1 MNLLIKS
8 GVGAIV
14 IFISTIF
21 CFGLCIYMIIQNAKR
36 EAKYFKASI
45 FKKMK
50 MDINSLI
57 RNDSVIVIIHWCP
70 VWLFIGGLFLLCEW
84 ITRVYGEQYVDEVQ
98 MLTVNVM
105 VASLG
110 LAFGIGGLLQSFV
123 GKEIEE
129 IEGLVVRIAQSPNLY
144 SKAYRVLVEYKLNGM
159 KYIHYGKYN
168 YSKNSCPVVGTQYD
182 LIYSPKYDKI
192 TSKDE
197 IKQNRKHSFYGFGGF
212 IVFALL
218 VGTKFLY

>member
-1 MNLLIKS
+1 MD
-8 GVGAIV
+8 
-14 IFISTIF
+14 
-21 CFGLCIYMIIQNAKR
+21 
-36 EAKYFKASI
+36 
-45 FKKMK
+45 KK
-50 MDINSLI
+50 I
-57 RNDSVIVIIHWCP
+57 
-70 VWLFIGGLFLLCEW
+70 
-84 ITRVYGEQYVDEVQ
+84 YGEKYVDELEMIV
-98 MLTVNVM
+98 VVVM

-123 GKEIEE
+123 GKESVEL
-129 IEGLVVRIAQSPNLY
+129 EGLVVRIAKSPNLS

-197 IKQNRKHSFYGFGGF
+197 IKQNRKYSFYGFGGF

>member
-1 MNLLIKS
+1 MNIVFKLIGS
-8 GVGAIV
+8 SVLFVGAIY
-14 IFISTIF
+14 
-21 CFGLCIYMIIQNAKR
+21 CFGLGIYVFIQNAKKQN
-36 EAKYFKASI
+36 EYFKASI
-45 FKKMK
+45 LKKIK
-50 MDINSLI
+50 MDIDSLI
-57 RNDSVIVIIHWCP
+57 RNEAIAVIINWSP
-70 VWLFIGGLFLLCEW
+70 VCFFVSGLFLLCEW
-84 ITRVYGEQYVDEVQ
+84 IKRIYGEKYVDELEMIV
-98 MLTVNVM
+98 VVVM

-123 GKEIEE
+123 GKESVEL
-129 IEGLVVRIAQSPNLY
+129 EGLVVRIAKSPNLS

-197 IKQNRKHSFYGFGGF
+197 IKQNRKYSFYGFGGF